1 MKVPAFSETGLGGR
15 IPIDTPGFQV
25 TSFAADKALAGNF
38 LAFLHTPDRLEALY
52 SGSGTLPIDERW
64 DVSKAVRATDGQL
77 AKWHGD
83 VVYYSANYY
92 PTDLDVN
99 ANFVV
104 FQGILGGDMTVDQ
117 AAQTYEDVIT
127 KWRSVHAAD
136 IENYKAWL
144 KSYK

>member
-1 MKVPAFSETGLGGR
+1 MEPS
-15 IPIDTPGFQV
+15 PTPRQPV
-25 TSFAADKALAGNF
+25 LRTPLLVLLACFGVLWL
-38 LAFLHTPDRLEALY
+38 LAVVGISRDM
-52 SGSGTLPIDERW
+52 TLPIDERW
-64 DVSKAVRATDGQL
+64 DTSKAVRATDGEL
-77 AKWHGD
+77 AKWHND
-83 VVYYSANYY
+83 IVYYSANYY